1 MTDMTEEQSII
12 ILRIPSELK
21 REFEEICKKADST
34 VSQEVRKFI
43 RLQVTRMKEIEASKR
58 NK

>member
-1 MTDMTEEQSII
+1 MKMAEEQSTI

-21 REFEEICKKADST
+21 KEFEEICKRADST
-34 VSQEVRKFI
+34 ISQEIRKFI
-43 RLQVTRMKEIEASKR
+43 RHQVTRNKEIEASKR